1 MTIRPP
7 NALDLLIGSP
17 SSYSS
22 GCSVGSPISFDQD
35 MYAPKPVNGPPSP
48 QLPLEIVQTI
58 EDLQND
64 KQFNTPINKPKKS
77 AFFSALQCPLIP
89 TQGRSNALCPNC
101 PIHSSPKFKNSL
113 LCLFYRKAFPCKTPS
128 MVILCSF
135 NDILGHFQLSSF
147 SLVYFCVY
155 SNPTQY
161 LRCINLNLNNSA
173 NLHSPSSNVTYS
185 LYFSMKIHCL
195 IS

>member
-1 MTIRPP
+1 MTFQDTLIVKQPIKQEVEPKKIKTTNRPP

-22 GCSVGSPISFDQD
+22 GCSVSSPISFDQE

-77 AFFSALQCPLIP
+77 AFFFAL
-89 TQGRSNALCPNC
+89 
-101 PIHSSPKFKNSL
+101 
-113 LCLFYRKAFPCKTPS
+113 
-128 MVILCSF
+128 
-135 NDILGHFQLSSF
+135 
-147 SLVYFCVY
+147 
-155 SNPTQY
+155 
-161 LRCINLNLNNSA
+161 
-173 NLHSPSSNVTYS
+173 
-185 LYFSMKIHCL
+185 
-195 IS
+195 